1 MLQNTQYLSTPQT
14 LNGAQETWFIQNV
27 LLGGLAVSVWDELSN
42 KAPLLWADNIAYLEL
57 FSIDTK
63 KIHQLNQLGKK
74 TILIH
79 MGDEFAKKDISAY
92 GQCDLVLRNYFFP
105 NLFSKADLCDRLV
118 WIPNGF
124 KSGVGPRDPQ
134 SLQPALK
141 RAHLAVFMGWIHNPD
156 SFARERESF
165 GRMIKALRKSK
176 ENRLVTVTKWVE
188 RKLYP
193 SKERKT
199 FSSTTFKC
207 HDLYLLSSTGFASG
221 NTVGLYAAIM
231 ENSIFAPCPAGNSPE
246 TIRLYDALELGC
258 IPISLDHLFLRSEK
272 ALGALGPVP
281 FPILKS
287 WEELPLFLSKMK
299 EQLQNDPQA
308 ITQLQKQCIAWWS
321 AYKNYIAQHIA
332 TKIAQIS

>member
-1 MLQNTQYLSTPQT
+1 MIPNTQYLSTPET
-14 LNGAQETWFIQNV
+14 LNGAQETWFVQNL
-27 LLGGLAVSVWDELSN
+27 LLGGLAVSIWDEAGDHSPILS
-42 KAPLLWADNIAYLEL
+42 ASNIAYLEL
-57 FSIDTK
+57 FGIDSK
-63 KIHQLNQLGKK
+63 RIEHIRQLGKK

-105 NLFSKADLCDRLV
+105 DLFSRADLCDRLV

-124 KSGVGPRDPQ
+124 KSGVGPRDPH

-141 RAHLAVFMGWIHNPD
+141 RTHLAAFMGWIHNPD

-165 GRMIKALRKSK
+165 GRMIKSLRKSK
-176 ENRLVTVTKWVE
+176 ENRMTTFSKWMGRKLHPSSE
-188 RKLYP
+188 RKA
-193 SKERKT
+193 
-199 FSSTTFKC
+199 FSSATLEC
-207 HDLYLLSSTGFASG
+207 DDLYLLSSTGFASG

-246 TIRLYDALELGC
+246 TIRLYDALESGC
-258 IPISLDHLFLRSEK
+258 IPISLDHLFLRSEQ
-272 ALGALGPVP
+272 ALGALGPAP

-287 WEELPLFLSKMK
+287 WEELPEFLSKMK
-299 EQLQNDPQA
+299 KQLQCEPHA
-308 ITQLQKQCIAWWS
+308 IAELQTQCITWWS
-321 AYKNYIAQHIA
+321 AYKKYIAKHII